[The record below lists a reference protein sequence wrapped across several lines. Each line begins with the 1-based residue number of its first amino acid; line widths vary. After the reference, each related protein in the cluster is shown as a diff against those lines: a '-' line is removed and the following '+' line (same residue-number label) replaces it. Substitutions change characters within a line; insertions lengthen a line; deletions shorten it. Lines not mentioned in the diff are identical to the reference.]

1 MHSDRYTVSRQG
13 GAGSMQAIKNKI
25 RSRRGASLTFALLLF
40 LVCAVVGSVVLVA
53 GTAVSGRLEELAESE
68 QRFYAVNSAAELI
81 VCQLCGEDNK
91 VTISAKKNADG
102 TYVNTLPEET
112 LASDLATY
120 LVFGTM
126 SVDENGTEAQYNAI
140 PAYKADPPTDSV
152 EFEVKVNNMPDVLV
166 TAKFINGYQ
175 LNLTVKNTVE
185 EGNEEGKTEDQY
197 ILPTIILETDNP
209 SGENVGTVKEYTFN
223 WRTPKG

>member
-1 MHSDRYTVSRQG
+1 
-13 GAGSMQAIKNKI
+13 MQAIRNKI

-53 GTAVSGRLEELAESE
+53 GTAASGRLAELAESE

-81 VCQLCGEDNK
+81 VSQLCGDDNK
-91 VTISAKKNADG
+91 VTIGIKKKADG
-102 TYVNTLPEET
+102 TYTNTLPEEKT

-120 LVFGTM
+120 LVFGTLN
-126 SVDENGTEAQYNAI
+126 VEENGTETQFNAL
-140 PAYKADPPTDSV
+140 PAYKADTPADSV
-152 EFEVKVNNMPDVLV
+152 EFEVKADDMPDVLV

-175 LNLTVKNTVE
+175 LNLTVKNVVE
-185 EGNEEGKTEDQY
+185 EGKKGDQY

>member
-1 MHSDRYTVSRQG
+1 
-13 GAGSMQAIKNKI
+13 MQAIRNKL

-40 LVCAVVGSVVLVA
+40 LVCAVVGSVVLTA
-53 GTAVSGRLEELAESE
+53 GTAASGRLARLAESE

-81 VCQLCGEDNK
+81 VSQLCGEDNK
-91 VTISAKKNADG
+91 VTIGMKKNADG
-102 TYVNTLPEET
+102 TYTNTLPTKKT

-120 LVFGTM
+120 LVFGSL
-126 SVDENGTEAQYNAI
+126 SVDVDGTETQFNAI
-140 PAYKADPPTDSV
+140 PVYKADSSANT
-152 EFEVKVNNMPDVLV
+152 FELVVQVNDMPDVLV

-175 LNLTVKNTVE
+175 LNLTVKNAI
-185 EGNEEGKTEDQY
+185 EEGKTGDQY

-209 SGENVGTVKEYTFN
+209 SGEDAGTVKEYTFN

>member
-1 MHSDRYTVSRQG
+1 
-13 GAGSMQAIKNKI
+13 MQAIKNKI

>member
-1 MHSDRYTVSRQG
+1 
-13 GAGSMQAIKNKI
+13 MQAIKNKI

-53 GTAVSGRLEELAESE
+53 GTAASGRLAELAESE

-81 VCQLCGEDNK
+81 VSQLCGDDNK

-102 TYVNTLPEET
+102 TYTNTFSTKNT

-120 LVFGTM
+120 LVFGTL
-126 SVDENGTEAQYNAI
+126 SGIENGTEAQFNAL
-140 PAYKADPPTDSV
+140 PAYKADTPADIV
-152 EFEVKVNNMPDVLV
+152 EFEVKADDMPEVLV

-175 LNLTVKNTVE
+175 LNLTVKNVVE
-185 EGNEEGKTEDQY
+185 EGKKGDQY

>member
-1 MHSDRYTVSRQG
+1 
-13 GAGSMQAIKNKI
+13 MQAIRNKI

-53 GTAVSGRLEELAESE
+53 GTAASGRLAELAESE

-81 VCQLCGEDNK
+81 VSKLCGDDNK

-102 TYVNTLPEET
+102 TYVNTLPTEKT

-120 LVFGTM
+120 LVFGTL
-126 SVDENGTEAQYNAI
+126 SVDTSGTETQFNAL
-140 PAYKADPPTDSV
+140 PAYKADTPADSV
-152 EFEVKVNNMPDVLV
+152 EFEVKADDMPDVLV

-175 LNLTVKNTVE
+175 LNLTVKNTVKA
-185 EGNEEGKTEDQY
+185 GTTEDQY

>member
-1 MHSDRYTVSRQG
+1 
-13 GAGSMQAIKNKI
+13 MQAIRNKI

-53 GTAVSGRLEELAESE
+53 GTAASGRLAELGESE

-81 VCQLCGEDNK
+81 VSQLCGDDNK
-91 VTISAKKNADG
+91 VTIGIKKKADG
-102 TYVNTLPEET
+102 TYTNTLPEEKT

-120 LVFGTM
+120 LVFGTLTP
-126 SVDENGTEAQYNAI
+126 EETEAQFNAI
-140 PAYKADPPTDSV
+140 PAYKAATPTDSV
-152 EFEVKVNNMPDVLV
+152 EFVVKANNLPDVLV

-175 LNLTVKNTVE
+175 LNLTVKNALE
-185 EGNEEGKTEDQY
+185 EGNTEDQY